1 MSRKSMVAERES
13 KTATDWLE
21 FSPGLYADSPK
32 RTQSLDRKCLITAE
46 RIKVCLNPVSS
57 KAMDS

>member
-1 MSRKSMVAERES
+1 MSRKSMVAEREG

-21 FSPGLYADSPK
+21 FSPWLQADSRK

-46 RIKVCLNPVSS
+46 RIKVFLNPVSS